1 MTTINKSLITSYSMN
16 VILSDNQ
23 FEWIRSNKNIYERMN
38 ESDKE
43 VANRIIERAE
53 QERKW
58 KPWYKR
64 FEWIADKRLDEL
76 IQWYIEM
83 YESEHD
89 TRKFTLKAIHLW
101 TDRDC
106 EVYDIFTYDEN
117 WEFVAYYDRADLQKW
132 QEIEHYLS
140 QCEFYLNRRYKE
152 EA

>member
-1 MTTINKSLITSYSMN
+1 MTTINKSLITAYSMTSIYSN
-16 VILSDNQ
+16 GVFEFMRNTKNLFEIMNDDEKELS
-23 FEWIRSNKNIYERMN
+23 
-38 ESDKE
+38 
-43 VANRIIERAE
+43 NRIIARAE
-53 QERKW
+53 QERKE
-58 KPWYKR
+58 KR
-64 FEWIADKRLDEL
+64 ELSDKRIDEL